1 MNFLT
6 AVKNHHERE
15 RSVGLRVPGSEIG
28 KVASDACR
36 GEYLMTKAVQKI
48 TLSPSRDIPFEK
60 MMLKQSNERRIK
72 AGVSVEDL
80 AEDIARRCLMQ
91 SLSVRPVLADDGTKT
106 GKFKILT
113 EDDSLAETCSASLCT
128 RSTSPARLCPC
139 LTRVRP
145 MLHDLFQDDGDSSLE
160 DVALLDRLVT
170 EKLKAEAETVAVEV
184 WKWIEVALDLPYGYS
199 HGMRSLS
206 GDPAPIPD
214 DEATANAKLLE
225 EEHASQDEIPD
236 EIDTRLGVLE
246 TEVEEIETRPLFFDA
261 EEIGRAGAFVTLD
274 RYGALAVYRGYDHLT
289 SDESIEDG
297 IIANEY
303 TFTEG
308 GRQFG

>member
-1 MNFLT
+1 M
-6 AVKNHHERE
+6 
-15 RSVGLRVPGSEIG
+15 RVTGSEIG

-60 MMLKQSNERRIK
+60 MMLRQSNERRIK
-72 AGVSVEDL
+72 AGMSVEDL
-80 AEDIARRCLMQ
+80 AEDIARRGLMQ

-128 RSTSPARLCPC
+128 RSTSPARLYPC

-160 DVALLDRLVT
+160 DLALLDRLVT

-199 HGMRSLS
+199 HGLRSLS
-206 GDPAPIPD
+206 GDPAPMPD

-225 EEHASQDEIPD
+225 EEYASQDEIPD
-236 EIDTRLGVLE
+236 
-246 TEVEEIETRPLFFDA
+246 EIETRPLFFDA
-261 EEIGRAGAFVTLD
+261 EEIGRAGAFVTFD
-274 RYGALAVYRGYDHLT
+274 RYGALVAYRGYDHLT
-289 SDESIEDG
+289 SDESFENG
-297 IIANEY
+297 NTAYEY
-303 TFTEG
+303 TYTETVRWYG
-308 GRQFG
+308 

>member
-1 MNFLT
+1 M
-6 AVKNHHERE
+6 
-15 RSVGLRVPGSEIG
+15 RVTGSEIG

-60 MMLKQSNERRIK
+60 MMLRQSNVRRIK
-72 AGVSVEDL
+72 AGVSVED
-80 AEDIARRCLMQ
+80 IARRGLMQ

-106 GKFKILT
+106 GKFEILT
-113 EDDSLAETCSASLCT
+113 EDDSLAETCRATRCT

-145 MLHDLFQDDGDSSLE
+145 MLHDLFQGDGDSSLE
-160 DVALLDRLVT
+160 DLALLDRLVT

-199 HGMRSLS
+199 HGLRSLS
-206 GDPAPIPD
+206 GDPAPMPD

-225 EEHASQDEIPD
+225 EEYSSQDEIPD
-236 EIDTRLGVLE
+236 EIETRLGVSE

-261 EEIGRAGAFVTLD
+261 EEIGRAGAFVTFD
-274 RYGALAVYRGYDHLT
+274 RYGALVAYRGYDHLT
-289 SDESIEDG
+289 SDESFENG
-297 IIANEY
+297 NTAYEY
-303 TFTEG
+303 TYTETVRWYG
-308 GRQFG
+308 

>member
-1 MNFLT
+1 
-6 AVKNHHERE
+6 
-15 RSVGLRVPGSEIG
+15 
-28 KVASDACR
+28 
-36 GEYLMTKAVQKI
+36 MTKAVQKI

-60 MMLKQSNERRIK
+60 MMLRQSNERRIK
-72 AGVSVEDL
+72 AGMSVEDL
-80 AEDIARRCLMQ
+80 AEDIARRGLMQ

-128 RSTSPARLCPC
+128 RSTSPARLYPC

-160 DVALLDRLVT
+160 DLALLDRLVT

-199 HGMRSLS
+199 HGLRSLS
-206 GDPAPIPD
+206 GDPAPMPD

-225 EEHASQDEIPD
+225 EEYASQDEIPD
-236 EIDTRLGVLE
+236 
-246 TEVEEIETRPLFFDA
+246 EIETRPLFFDA
-261 EEIGRAGAFVTLD
+261 EEIGRAGAFVTFD
-274 RYGALAVYRGYDHLT
+274 RYGALVAYRGYDHLT
-289 SDESIEDG
+289 SDESFENG
-297 IIANEY
+297 NTAYEY
-303 TFTEG
+303 TYTETVRWYG
-308 GRQFG
+308 